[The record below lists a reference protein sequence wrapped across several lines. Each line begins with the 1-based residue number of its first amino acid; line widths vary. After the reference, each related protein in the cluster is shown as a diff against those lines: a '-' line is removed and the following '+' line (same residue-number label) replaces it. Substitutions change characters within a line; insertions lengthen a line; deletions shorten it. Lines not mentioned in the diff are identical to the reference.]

1 MRLLRPDL
9 AMPPGMSQELWTID
23 LVGSGHQTY
32 FGGGSAKAIFI
43 GDGDGVLYANLR
55 FRAYSVTD
63 GREVASVRT
72 GTTVRCMTRFADGD
86 LLVATDHRLHRLDPL
101 TLVER
106 RRWDDGVP
114 EFTDTIALQGTTC
127 VVANWRGPSISLV
140 DLTSGRSRRRSWV
153 ALPRIVEAPDR
164 PYLIASRDGEVSTVD
179 VERGERT
186 VAFRATSARDAVI
199 FGDRLWII
207 DGRPKFGVAD
217 TGESRTLRG
226 YDIDSGVEGTR
237 LRIPVEARRLF
248 AAGPRLW
255 AMGRDSIVEVE
266 VDGGARAVAQ
276 WKAPTG
282 HQWSAVDPLLGM
294 AFSSSTDFAAPIR
307 MTCQVL
313 GR

>member
-1 MRLLRPDL
+1 MATRDTGHMRFLQRNLGV
-9 AMPPGMSQELWTID
+9 APGTSQEIWTIT
-23 LVGSGHQTY
+23 LVGTGNQTF
-32 FGGGSAKAIFI
+32 FGGRSADAIFV

-106 RRWDDGVP
+106 QRWEDGVP
-114 EFTDTIALQGTTC
+114 EFADTIALQGTTC
-127 VVANWRGPSISLV
+127 VVANWQGPSISLV
-140 DLTSGRSRRRSWV
+140 DLTSGRSRRRSWA

-164 PYLIASRDGEVSTVD
+164 PYLIASRDGEVSTID

-186 VAFRATSARDAVI
+186 VAFRTTSARDAVI
-199 FGDRLWII
+199 LGDRLWII

-217 TGESRTLRG
+217 TGGSRALRG
-226 YDIDSGVEGTR
+226 YDVDRGAEGTR
-237 LRIPVEARRLF
+237 LRIPAEARRLF
-248 AAGPRLW
+248 VAGPRLW

-266 VDGGARAVAQ
+266 VDGEARAVAE

-282 HQWSAVDPLLGM
+282 RQWSAVDPLHGM
-294 AFSSSTDFAAPIR
+294 AFSSSTDF
-307 MTCQVL
+307 C
-313 GR
+313 G